1 MLTLMVS
8 QHESPSTRA
17 ILRHLTFPPG
27 GTKALTYYN
36 SVIKLQER
44 NYFRHLRFGIIL
56 FTSDNP
62 ALDLLTIQ
70 PDLLSKPVDPIIF
83 KELIFEGQIY
93 VNLIYL
99 KELIAFLMITNF
111 SSKPSSL
118 LIFSILAPSL
128 FALRGSK

>member
-44 NYFRHLRFGIIL
+44 IYFRHLRFGIIL
-56 FTSDNP
+56 LTSDNP

-128 FALRGSK
+128 FAL

>member
-44 NYFRHLRFGIIL
+44 IYFRHLRFGIIIL
-56 FTSDNP
+56 TSDNP

-70 PDLLSKPVDPIIF
+70 SDLLSKPVDPIIF

-128 FALRGSK
+128 FAL

>member
-8 QHESPSTRA
+8 HNESPSTRA

-44 NYFRHLRFGIIL
+44 IYFRHLMFGIIIL
-56 FTSDNP
+56 TSDNP

-70 PDLLSKPVDPIIF
+70 SDLLSKPVDPIFSKNKIP
-83 KELIFEGQIY
+83 KCKYILIRI
-93 VNLIYL
+93 VVKRL
-99 KELIAFLMITNF
+99 
-111 SSKPSSL
+111 
-118 LIFSILAPSL
+118 
-128 FALRGSK
+128 

>member
-8 QHESPSTRA
+8 HNESPSTRA
-17 ILRHLTFPPG
+17 VLRHLTFPPG

-44 NYFRHLRFGIIL
+44 IYFRHLRFGISI

-70 PDLLSKPVDPIIF
+70 SDLLSKPVDPIIF
-83 KELIFEGQIY
+83 KEQKIRNANIY
-93 VNLIYL
+93 
-99 KELIAFLMITNF
+99 
-111 SSKPSSL
+111 
-118 LIFSILAPSL
+118 
-128 FALRGSK
+128 

>member
-1 MLTLMVS
+1 MVS

-44 NYFRHLRFGIIL
+44 IYFRHLRFGIIL
-56 FTSDNP
+56 LTSDNP

-99 KELIAFLMITNF
+99 KELVAFLIITNF
-111 SSKPSSL
+111 SSKLSS
-118 LIFSILAPSL
+118 
-128 FALRGSK
+128 

>member
-44 NYFRHLRFGIIL
+44 IYFRHLRFGIIL
-56 FTSDNP
+56 LTSDNP

-99 KELIAFLMITNF
+99 KELVAFLIITNF
-111 SSKPSSL
+111 SNKPSSL
-118 LIFSILAPSL
+118 FMFSILAPSL
-128 FALRGSK
+128 LAF

>member
-8 QHESPSTRA
+8 HNESPSTRA

-44 NYFRHLRFGIIL
+44 IYFRHLRFGIIIL
-56 FTSDNP
+56 TSDNP

-70 PDLLSKPVDPIIF
+70 SDLLSKPVDPIFF
-83 KELIFEGQIY
+83 KEQNSEMQIY
-93 VNLIYL
+93 INSNSCKKTL
-99 KELIAFLMITNF
+99 N
-111 SSKPSSL
+111 
-118 LIFSILAPSL
+118 
-128 FALRGSK
+128 

>member
-8 QHESPSTRA
+8 HNESPSTRA

-44 NYFRHLRFGIIL
+44 IYFRHLRFGIIIL
-56 FTSDNP
+56 TSDNP

-70 PDLLSKPVDPIIF
+70 SDLLSKPVDPIFSMNFNIKNEQMYKF
-83 KELIFEGQIY
+83 YAVFFILLLNSYE
-93 VNLIYL
+93 
-99 KELIAFLMITNF
+99 IT
-111 SSKPSSL
+111 
-118 LIFSILAPSL
+118 
-128 FALRGSK
+128 G